1 MATFTYE
8 GSEVEFIADPSAWL
22 LGEAS
27 TIKKHLGAA
36 GLGEIA
42 EAVKAMDP
50 DALIAIAC
58 ISIKRVTGT
67 LPAFTDVAYGVSLGT
82 LVDAMKDLVGDPAD
96 PTKAATP
103 AWEAAI

>member
-1 MATFTYE
+1 MAAFEYE
-8 GSEVEFIADPSAWL
+8 GQQVEFIADPSAWL

-27 TIKKHLGAA
+27 TIKRHIGAA

-42 EAVKAMDP
+42 ESVKAMDP

-58 ISIKRVTGT
+58 ISIKRATGT
-67 LPAFTDVAYGVSLGT
+67 LPAFTEVGNTVHLGT
-82 LVDAMKDLVGDPAD
+82 LMDAMKDLVGDPTG
-96 PTKAATP
+96 PTVAATP